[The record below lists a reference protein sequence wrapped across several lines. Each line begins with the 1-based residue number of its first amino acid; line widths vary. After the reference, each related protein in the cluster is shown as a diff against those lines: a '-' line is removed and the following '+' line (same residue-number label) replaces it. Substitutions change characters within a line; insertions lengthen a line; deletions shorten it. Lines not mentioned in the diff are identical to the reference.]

1 MLKTIRQAW
10 KVEALR
16 KKMLF
21 TLLVIVLFR
30 LGNAITVP
38 FINTDLLKTQMDLMN
53 STAFGLINMMSGG
66 AFAMAFPEALAG
78 FRCFADTDFRILVL
92 CRPGL

>member
-38 FINTDLLKTQMDLMN
+38 FINTDLLKTQMDIMN

-66 AFAMAFPEALAG
+66 AFAMS
-78 FRCFADTDFRILVL
+78 
-92 CRPGL
+92 